1 MLVLLGWLIVIG
13 SVGGGFVLAGGE
25 LYALWHPHEILIIAG
40 GAGGAFVVANTGH
53 TARTALVWLGRLLMP
68 SKVNRQFYMDV
79 LSLLFDLFAKSRREG
94 MMSIE
99 ADYEEPSKSPIFS
112 KYPSV
117 LVNQQMTMFICDYL
131 RLVTSGNMASH
142 ELDNLMDIEMDALRH
157 ERESPAVGLARVADA
172 LPGFGIVAA
181 VMGIVLS
188 MAAIAEP
195 PEVLGGKVAAALV
208 GTFTGILLAYGII
221 GPASNAIEN
230 RVHQEMDVYQCIKAC
245 IVASQNGMPPQ
256 LAVEFGRKTIPTY
269 YRPSFA
275 ELDKRVR
282 NR

>member
-13 SVGGGFVLAGGE
+13 SVGGGFVMAGGE
-25 LYALWHPHEILIIAG
+25 LYALWHPHELLIIGG
-40 GAGGAFVVANTGH
+40 GAAGAFVVANTGY
-53 TARTALVWLGRLLMP
+53 TARSALVWLGRLMMP
-68 SKVNRQFYMDV
+68 SKVNKKFYMDV
-79 LSLLFDLFAKSRREG
+79 LSLLYDLFAKSRREG

-99 ADYEEPSKSPIFS
+99 ADYEEPTKSSIFS
-112 KYPSV
+112 KYPSI
-117 LVNQQMTMFICDYL
+117 LINQQMTTFICDYL

-157 ERESPAVGLARVADA
+157 EREAPAIGLARVSDA

-230 RVHQEMDVYQCIKAC
+230 RVHQEMDVFQCIKAC

-256 LAVEFGRKTIPTY
+256 LAVEFGRKTIPTH

>member
-1 MLVLLGWLIVIG
+1 MLILLGWLIVLG
-13 SVGGGFVLAGGE
+13 SVGGGFVMAGGE
-25 LYALWHPHEILIIAG
+25 LAALWHPHELLIIGG
-40 GAGGAFVVANTGH
+40 GAAGAFVVANTGH
-53 TARTALVWLGRLLMP
+53 TAKTALAWFGRLMMP
-68 SKVNRQFYMDV
+68 SKVNKNFYMDI
-79 LSLLFDLFAKSRREG
+79 LSLLYDLFAKSRREG

-99 ADYEEPSKSPIFS
+99 GDYEEPTKSPIFS
-112 KYPSV
+112 KYPSI
-117 LVNQQMTMFICDYL
+117 LINAQMTIFISDYL

-142 ELDNLMDIEMDALRH
+142 ELDNLMDIEMESMRH
-157 ERESPAVGLARVADA
+157 EQESPAVGLMRVADA

-245 IVASQNGMPPQ
+245 IIASQNGMPPQ
-256 LAVEFGRKTIPTY
+256 LAVEFGRKTIPTH
-269 YRPSFA
+269 YRPTFA
-275 ELDKRVR
+275 ELDQRVR

>member
-1 MLVLLGWLIVIG
+1 MLILLGWLIVIG
-13 SVGGGFVLAGGE
+13 SVGGGFILAGGE
-25 LYALWHPHEILIIAG
+25 LYALWHPHELLIIGG

-53 TARTALVWLGRLLMP
+53 TARTAVMWFGRLMLP
-68 SKVNRQFYMDV
+68 SKVNQSFYMDV

-94 MMSIE
+94 MMAIE
-99 ADYEEPSKSPIFS
+99 SDYEEPNSSAVFS

-117 LVNQQMTMFICDYL
+117 LINQEMTTFICDYL

-142 ELDNLMDIEMDALRH
+142 ELDNLMDIEMDTMRH
-157 ERESPAVGLARVADA
+157 EQESPAVGLARVADA

-188 MAAIAEP
+188 MASIAEP

-221 GPASNAIEN
+221 GPASNAIQN
-230 RVHQEMDVYQCIKAC
+230 RIDLEMDVYQCIKAC
-245 IVASQNGMPPQ
+245 VVASQNGMPPQ
-256 LAVEFGRKTIPTY
+256 LAVEFGRKTIPSH
-269 YRPSFA
+269 YRPTFA
-275 ELDKRVR
+275 QLDQRVR

>member
-25 LYALWHPHEILIIAG
+25 LYALWHPHEILIIGG
-40 GAGGAFVVANTGH
+40 GAAGAFVVANTGY
-53 TARTALVWLGRLLMP
+53 TARAALVWLGRLMMP
-68 SKVNRQFYMDV
+68 SKVNQNYYMDV

-99 ADYEEPSKSPIFS
+99 ADYEEPTKSPIFS
-112 KYPSV
+112 KYPSI
-117 LVNQQMTMFICDYL
+117 LINQQMTMFICDYL

-157 ERESPAVGLARVADA
+157 EREAPAVGLARVADA

-256 LAVEFGRKTIPTY
+256 LAVEFGRKTIPTH

>member
-1 MLVLLGWLIVIG
+1 MLILLGWLVVIG
-13 SVGGGFVLAGGE
+13 SVGGGFILAGGD
-25 LYALWHPHEILIIAG
+25 LRALWHPHELLIIGG
-40 GAGGAFVVANTGH
+40 GAGGAFIVANTGH
-53 TARTALVWLGRLLMP
+53 TAKTAMVWFGRLMMP
-68 SKVNRQFYMDV
+68 SKVNKKYYMDV
-79 LSLLFDLFAKSRREG
+79 LCLLYDLFAKSRREG

-99 ADYEEPSKSPIFS
+99 ADYEEPTRSAVFS

-117 LVNQQMTMFICDYL
+117 LINDQLTTFICDYL
-131 RLVTSGNMASH
+131 RIVTSGNMASH

-157 ERESPAVGLARVADA
+157 EQESPAIGLQRVADA

-208 GTFTGILLAYGII
+208 GTFTGILLAYGIV
-221 GPASNAIEN
+221 GPAANAIEN
-230 RVHQEMDVYQCIKAC
+230 RVMQEMDVYQCIKAC
-245 IVASQNGMPPQ
+245 VVASQNGMPPQ
-256 LAVEFGRKTIPTY
+256 LAVEFGRKTIPTH
-269 YRPSFA
+269 YRPTFS
-275 ELDKRVR
+275 ELDQRVR